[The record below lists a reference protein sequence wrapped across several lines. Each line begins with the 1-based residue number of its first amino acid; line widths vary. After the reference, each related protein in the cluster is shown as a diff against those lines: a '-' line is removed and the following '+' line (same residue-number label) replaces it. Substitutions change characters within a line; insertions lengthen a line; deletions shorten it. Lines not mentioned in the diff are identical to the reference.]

1 MDFSD
6 DDKEPIDELGDSPGR
21 LDVEGPGRLS
31 VLLLEADPVKLSGF
45 GLPETSLTCLSFSA
59 TVFHAEVPLPPPPP
73 PSFAPS
79 LVSP

>member
-31 VLLLEADPVKLSGF
+31 ELLLEADCPVKLSDF

-59 TVFHAEVPLPPPPP
+59 TVFHAEVPPP